1 MAPWTSRFTDTRK
14 TGKLNLHARTL
25 GTTINE
31 TVQTAGVE
39 SILAIIYTVANG
51 KDRVYFGP
59 AAR

>member
-1 MAPWTSRFTDTRK
+1 MSPGRGDMNIS
-14 TGKLNLHARTL
+14 KLNLHARTL